1 MQPPDAAELQS
12 IRQLQRIAGLE
23 ESATAIDIRE
33 AVDVAHGTR
42 SVDVAAAFCDA
53 MESVGGLG
61 GLRAIFDGGGAQE
74 LLQLMAA
81 FHGSSEVVTPACKT
95 ISFLCNG
102 PAERRSALAA
112 AGAETLLQRAFEAG
126 VAGKDAFGKDWAAL
140 ALKKLRS

>member
-1 MQPPDAAELQS
+1 MEFQS
-12 IRQLQRIAGLE
+12 IRQLQRVAGLE
-23 ESATAIDIRE
+23 ESATAADIHE
-33 AVDVAHGTR
+33 AVTIAHGTR

-74 LLQLMAA
+74 LLQLMSV
-81 FHGSSEVVTPACKT
+81 FRGSPEVVTPACKT
-95 ISFLCNG
+95 IAFLCNG

-112 AGAETLLQRAFEAG
+112 AGAELLLQHALEAG

-140 ALKKLRS
+140 ALKKLRA